1 MTKTVSD
8 AANDGMTMDDIK
20 EYNKRIKSIAVTE
33 NVMYIDSVDALENGE
48 GYLYGG
54 VSYDGIN
61 LNKDAV
67 IDLLYYMT
75 KNAYVPEP
83 GDMADE
89 EEDIE
94 QEEKD
99 TDDGTKKETK
109 EETKEDT
116 KATKQPEES
125 PEPTVNVLKDST
137 KEKGKYNEE

>member
-1 MTKTVSD
+1 MLLLQE
-8 AANDGMTMDDIK
+8 
-20 EYNKRIKSIAVTE
+20 EY
-33 NVMYIDSVDALENGE
+33 L
-48 GYLYGG
+48 L
-54 VSYDGIN
+54 SY
-61 LNKDAV
+61 
-67 IDLLYYMT
+67 
-75 KNAYVPEP
+75 P
-83 GDMADE
+83 
-89 EEDIE
+89 